1 MIQSAERPAAQS
13 NKTGRQQALSRPDAC
28 AVTRTSCATVRR
40 ALPIVLSCAGQ
51 AAQDLKNGMAWSDNL
66 SRFETLSMNQAQIL
80 ASLPVRRDDAKFGLL
95 VRQAS
100 FAYIAFREMVRR
112 DIIGGVHEDIDDA
125 EIETTLRAVE
135 DRATLASARL
145 QALETALTEG

>member
-1 MIQSAERPAAQS
+1 MIQSTTDHDPQFRKPGKPPILSQEQARAAART
-13 NKTGRQQALSRPDAC
+13 NC
-28 AVTRTSCATVRR
+28 ASVRR
-40 ALPIVLSCAGQ
+40 ALPIILSTAGQ
-51 AAQDLKNGMAWSDNL
+51 AASDLKSGMAWSDNL
-66 SRFETLSMNQAQIL
+66 SRFEALSMNQAQIL

-145 QALETALTEG
+145 QALESALTEG